1 VKGEVVYHI
10 MNLFLRHY
18 FAGPPA
24 TELTA
29 SPNPVPPGA
38 RRGKTTIS
46 WSSDSAS
53 AAVYVSMNGAEEK
66 FFASGSHGSEE
77 AHWIQTGATYEFSL
91 YSGRDRNT
99 RLARISVTRPSNDKR
114 DTLRTAIRSKKSV
127 SLAK

>member
-1 VKGEVVYHI
+1 MVYHI

-18 FAGPPA
+18 FAGLPA
-24 TELTA
+24 TRSELSA

-46 WSSDSAS
+46 WFSEGAS
-53 AAVYVSMNGAEEK
+53 AAVYVSKDGAEEK

-91 YSGRDRNT
+91 YSGPDRNT
-99 RLARISVTRPSNDKR
+99 RLARISVTRPPNNKS
-114 DTLRTAIRSKKSV
+114 DTLRTASRSKKCV
-127 SLAK
+127 SLTK